1 MRRTAALLMV
11 LVVAGCTSLQSIA
24 TTPQQRLFAAYGD
37 YIAYGEVI
45 KQAVKDPLTLPATKT
60 DLKALDNRVWTA
72 LEVARKAYEA
82 GDLTDV
88 TLLIAETALRELRT
102 RLITEGKIT

>member
-1 MRRTAALLMV
+1 V
-11 LVVAGCTSLQSIA
+11 VVVAGCSSLQTIA

-37 YIAYGEVI
+37 YIAYGEVVR
-45 KQAVKDPLTLPATKT
+45 QAVKDPLTLPATKK
-60 DLKALDNRVWTA
+60 DLKEMDHRVFMA

-88 TLLIAETALRELRT
+88 TVLLAETALRELRH
-102 RLITEGKIT
+102 RLIAEGRMT